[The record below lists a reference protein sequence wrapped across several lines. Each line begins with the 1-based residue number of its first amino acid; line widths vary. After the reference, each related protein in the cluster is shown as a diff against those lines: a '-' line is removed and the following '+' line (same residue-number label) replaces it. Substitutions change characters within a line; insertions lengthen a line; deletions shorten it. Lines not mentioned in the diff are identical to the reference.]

1 MSGTPTGSSPSFY
14 GLFVGI
20 NRYESDDIDNLA
32 SAVRDATAL
41 NALFED
47 NLGGR
52 TTVLTD
58 EQATTA
64 AIRGAILDLQYQTSD
79 DDVVVIS
86 FSGHGSTTHEL
97 ITYDSDL
104 DELSGTAIPI
114 AELTELVSGIP
125 AKHLLIVLDCCFSGG
140 AGAKV
145 LHAPRHPR
153 GTVAGPLST
162 AALLNRI
169 AGTGRLILTAST
181 ADQPAWEDPRLGHGY
196 LTYFLLQALLNAG
209 GLAEAGRI
217 NLYDLLKY
225 VTDRVRSTV
234 SGSTATRQEPTLRGQ
249 WDGAVLWPVFTPG
262 PRYAVLY
269 PQAATASVTRDISSL
284 AGHGLPDALLAVWSA
299 ALPGLNQL
307 QQDAINDAGLLKGS
321 NVLVMAPTSS
331 GKTMIGELAA
341 LRATQLGGRSVFL
354 LPTKALVNEQYE
366 RFKRLYE
373 DAGIRVIRAT
383 GDYNDEVG
391 ALLRGQFDL
400 AIFTYE
406 KFSGLVLAHPYL
418 LRLIGVVV
426 VDEVQTI
433 VDRGRGRELELLLT
447 LIKTRRDED
456 IAPQLIALSAVLG
469 KVNGLDSWLEAN
481 LLQTTDRPVPL
492 DEGVLTMDGRYRYRD
507 ATGAEQT
514 ELLIPAQ
521 YFDARAQTLL
531 IPLVAKLVSEG
542 QQVIIIRGERGA
554 ARGAARYLAQ
564 SLGLPSAHDAV
575 NDLPTGDPT
584 AAARDLRAA
593 LGGGVAFHTSDLS
606 RDDRRVVEDYF
617 RRPDSPIRVVVAT
630 TTLAQGVNM
639 PAETVI
645 MPELNRRI
653 GRDRLGWYSVADYK
667 NIAGRAGRLGLVD
680 KGRAIVLAFNQAS
693 ANHLWSHYVNGRPE
707 DVNST
712 LLGENLDLYTV
723 VLRVAAIAAQRSAD
737 GSAESDDLIA
747 ILANSL
753 AAHQAR
759 LNAAGDA
766 FEPASVKRVV
776 GELNSAGLLEVI
788 NGSRIRPTNLGAIVA
803 GSAMRVQSA
812 IRVASILQQLQP
824 QQIRCDTILSLA
836 QAITELDEYRLNV
849 NTRGIRKELDS
860 YLGGLSRRVPYPVI
874 AALQSHASDQRVVAM
889 RAKRAIACLLWTSGT
904 PMNQIE
910 VHVMQHLPNRDASG
924 PISSAVA
931 RTRDVVDTIL
941 AIAGELHPTAPVAEL
956 EELLPTQLE
965 IGVSDEHA
973 RLVRA
978 GAQLRRED
986 FIQLAAHGLSTWQ
999 DVAAVEDERL
1009 LPLVR
1014 HDADA
1019 LSSLRRAVEALDA
1032 PSSPTLDELL
1042 GPVESPDDAAL
1053 PPSNA

>member
-1 MSGTPTGSSPSFY
+1 MRSTPNASGPNFY

-20 NRYESDDIDNLA
+20 NRFESDHIGNLA

-41 NALFED
+41 HALFED
-47 NLGGR
+47 NLGG
-52 TTVLTD
+52 TTKVLTD

-64 AIRGAILDLQYQTSD
+64 ALRGAVVDLQHQASD
-79 DDVVVIS
+79 EDVVVFT
-86 FSGHGSTTHEL
+86 FSGHGSDTHEL
-97 ITYDSDL
+97 ITYDADL
-104 DELSGTAIPI
+104 DDLPGTAIPL
-114 AELTELVSGIP
+114 AELTELVSGIR

-153 GTVAGPLST
+153 GGAAGPLST
-162 AALLNRI
+162 TALLNQI

-181 ADQPAWEDPRLGHGY
+181 ADQPAWEDPRIGHGY
-196 LTYFLLQALLNAG
+196 LTYFLLQALLNADGLDEG
-209 GLAEAGRI
+209 GQI

-225 VTDRVRSTV
+225 VTDRVRSSV
-234 SGSTATRQEPTLRGQ
+234 SGAVAARQEPTLRGQ

-262 PRYAVLY
+262 PRYSLLY
-269 PQAATASVTRDISSL
+269 PPAAATPVSRDISSL
-284 AGHGLPDALLAVWSA
+284 AGHGLPDALLAIWSA

-307 QQDAINDAGLLKGS
+307 QQDAINNAGLLKGE

-366 RFKRLYE
+366 RFKRLYGS
-373 DAGIRVIRAT
+373 AGIRVVRAT
-383 GDYNDEVG
+383 GDYNDEVA

-406 KFSGLVLAHPYL
+406 KFSGLVLTHPYL

-456 IAPQLIALSAVLG
+456 IAPQIIVLSAVLG
-469 KVNGLDSWLEAN
+469 EVNGLDSWLEAN

-492 DEGVLTMDGRYRYRD
+492 DEGVLTMDGRYRYHD
-507 ATGAEQT
+507 ATGTEQAEQ
-514 ELLIPAQ
+514 LIPAQ
-521 YFDARAQTLL
+521 YLDPRAQTLL
-531 IPLVAKLVSEG
+531 IPLVSKLVAEG
-542 QQVIIIRGERGA
+542 QQVIIIRGERGS
-554 ARGAARYLAQ
+554 ARGAAHYLAR
-564 SLGLPSAHDAV
+564 SLGLPAADAAI

-584 AAARDLRAA
+584 AAARDLRFA
-593 LGGGVAFHTSDLS
+593 LGAGVAFHTSDLS

-617 RRPDSPIRVVVAT
+617 RMPDSPIRVVVAT

-645 MPELNRRI
+645 MPELNRRT
-653 GRDRLGWYSVADYK
+653 GPNQVTWYSVADYK

-680 KGRAIVLAFNQAS
+680 KGRAIVLAFDQAT
-693 ANHLWSHYVNGRPE
+693 ANNVWDQYVDGRPE
-707 DVNST
+707 DVLST
-712 LLGENLDLYTV
+712 LLGDNLDLYTV

-737 GSAESDDLIA
+737 GSAESEDLIA

-759 LNAAGDA
+759 LRGSGEA
-766 FEPASVKRVV
+766 FDPSSVSRVV
-776 GELNSAGLLEVI
+776 GELTTAGFLEMI
-788 NGSRIRPTNLGAIVA
+788 DGTRTKPTNLGAIVA
-803 GSAMRVQSA
+803 GSALRVQSA
-812 IRVASILQQLQP
+812 VRVATVLRQLQP
-824 QQIRCDTILSLA
+824 AQIRLETVLSLA
-836 QAITELDEYRLNV
+836 QATTELDEYRLRV
-849 NTRGIRKELDS
+849 NSRGIRKELDS
-860 YLGGLSRRVPYPVI
+860 YLGWLNGRLPYPVMT
-874 AALQSHASDQRVVAM
+874 ALQNRATDHQVVAM
-889 RAKRAIACLLWTSGT
+889 RAKRAVACLLWVNGN
-904 PMNQIE
+904 PMSDIE
-910 VHVMQHLPNRDASG
+910 YQVMRHLPNRDASG
-924 PISSAVA
+924 PIGGVVG

-941 AIAGELHPTAPVAEL
+941 AMAGELHPTAPTAEL
-956 EELLPTQLE
+956 EELLPIQLE
-965 IGVSDEHA
+965 VGIASGHA

-978 GAQLRRED
+978 GAELRRED
-986 FIQLAAHGLSTWQ
+986 FIQLTAQGLLGWQ
-999 DVAAVEDERL
+999 DIAAASDERL
-1009 LPLVR
+1009 LALIR

-1019 LSSLRRAVEALDA
+1019 LATLRRAVQALDE
-1032 PSSPTLDELL
+1032 PSGPSLDDLL
-1042 GPVESPDDAAL
+1042 GPPIADNEAA
-1053 PPSNA
+1053 SRSTT